1 MGSCHGAALVMPQHR
16 SPEDVSPSPE
26 THVSSPGPAPSPD
39 AGLPWAEGTAPCSG
53 CLQHLTEGST
63 RWCSPGMAPIWTPM
77 KGKGHFDP
85 CLTLMSGQGGA
96 KLKTE
101 PVMGTSKGS
110 ACRDGLCP
118 ASAER
123 PGGSRCPPVHVG
135 PHRDDPGCL
144 ALSHT
149 SASSFL
155 QDGSYLGQHQARS
168 LARLSPL

>member
-1 MGSCHGAALVMPQHR
+1 MFLHPLRPMCLLQVLLPALMQGF
-16 SPEDVSPSPE
+16 
-26 THVSSPGPAPSPD
+26 T
-39 AGLPWAEGTAPCSG
+39 WAEGTAPCSG
-53 CLQHLTEGST
+53 CLQHPTEGST

-118 ASAER
+118 ASTER

-155 QDGSYLGQHQARS
+155 LAPCTCPGELEKQA
-168 LARLSPL
+168 